1 MTQSAGGGA
10 WIHTTPET
18 GITELHLAAGREH
31 APPLSPSAEVSSIA
45 ELVSALA
52 AVDRVISWDQGV
64 PTTILEKPISELWT
78 GEQCA
83 AHLNIATRTWFAYV
97 QRPSKR
103 NPAPAPARRVGS
115 IPLWYPDEVRTYGR
129 ARRPRSLRDD
139 TQSSAT

>member
-1 MTQSAGGGA
+1 VTSPAGAGA

-18 GITELHLAAGREH
+18 GITELHLAADREH
-31 APPLSPSAEVSSIA
+31 APPLTPSAEVSSIA
-45 ELVSALA
+45 DLVTALA
-52 AVDRVISWDQGV
+52 TVDRVISWDQAV

-83 AHLNIATRTWFAYV
+83 AHLNIATRTWFSYV

-129 ARRPRSLRDD
+129 GRRPRSRSDE
-139 TQSSAT
+139 TPGSVT